1 MQKRLKKYLNYQ
13 KKAEPNISKK
23 EVYNS
28 TDSKMDQDFPGFPY
42 GQSNEN
48 IITPATPTEM
58 KVAAVDKTDG
68 EKMNKEQIDE
78 AASDASAG
86 AFNATE
92 TVKEQD
98 YKVGLG
104 FKAPLT
110 NQ

>member
-13 KKAEPNISKK
+13 KKAESNISKK

-92 TVKEQD
+92 TVKE
-98 YKVGLG
+98 
-104 FKAPLT
+104 
-110 NQ
+110 